1 MENKSR
7 IAWFSIF
14 YIILFLFGIYNLIFL
29 VIIWE
34 NHELLRLY
42 SQGFKVIGNNNGD
55 KISSASSF
63 AIYGLITIGT
73 VFAFFGILGAILSQT
88 LVSIADTPRKK
99 LVGLIVGF
107 TLVIVGFYFG
117 FISQLF
123 YYQWNNSAIKIV
135 ENSSGIT
142 YNANHFYQNWL
153 NIIEIWSVFAIFLI
167 LLILSIFL
175 ILKLHQKNLDWT
187 RHNNANQKEELNLE
201 ITAPFPSNSEFDPN
215 ETQTI
220 TLNLDT
226 TDKIMARKKKKQ
238 RIKKLK
244 KNK

>member
-1 MENKSR
+1 
-7 IAWFSIF
+7 
-14 YIILFLFGIYNLIFL
+14 
-29 VIIWE
+29 
-34 NHELLRLY
+34 LY

-123 YYQWNNSAIKIV
+123 YYQ
-135 ENSSGIT
+135 
-142 YNANHFYQNWL
+142 
-153 NIIEIWSVFAIFLI
+153 
-167 LLILSIFL
+167 
-175 ILKLHQKNLDWT
+175 
-187 RHNNANQKEELNLE
+187 
-201 ITAPFPSNSEFDPN
+201 
-215 ETQTI
+215 
-220 TLNLDT
+220 
-226 TDKIMARKKKKQ
+226 
-238 RIKKLK
+238 
-244 KNK
+244 

>member
-42 SQGFKVIGNNNGD
+42 NQGFVATGSNGEP
-55 KISSASSF
+55 ILNYSSSF

-73 VFAFFGILGAILSQT
+73 IFTFFGILGAILSQT
-88 LVSIADTPRKK
+88 LVSVADTPKKK
-99 LVGLIVGF
+99 LIGLIVGF
-107 TLVIVGFYFG
+107 IVVVIGFYFG
-117 FISQLF
+117 FVAQL
-123 YYQWNNSAIKIV
+123 YYHEWDNASIKI
-135 ENSSGIT
+135 EQIGLEPIS
-142 YNANHFYQNWL
+142 ANHFYKNWL
-153 NIIEIWSVFAIFLI
+153 NIIEIWSIFAIFLI
-167 LLILSIFL
+167 LLILCIFL
-175 ILKLHQKNLDWT
+175 ILKLHQKNLDWSKY
-187 RHNNANQKEELNLE
+187 HNANRKEELNLE
-201 ITAPFPSNSEFDPN
+201 ITAPFPSNNEFNPN

-226 TDKIMARKKKKQ
+226 TDKIMSRKKKKQ
-238 RIKKLK
+238 KQKKFK